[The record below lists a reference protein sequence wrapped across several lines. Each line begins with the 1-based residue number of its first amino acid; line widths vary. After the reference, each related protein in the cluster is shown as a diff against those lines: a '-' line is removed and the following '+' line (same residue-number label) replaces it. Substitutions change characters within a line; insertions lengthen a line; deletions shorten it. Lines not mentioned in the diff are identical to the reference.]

1 MHVDHDSAIRFALS
15 PKAAAAASTEVECF
29 RHQRADLDCDQ
40 TTQRNGNPSGTNTAN
55 CPWGNRGRSRSR
67 LGTSGDSLWLI
78 RPDFTDRKVLFGCAT
93 FNIARTPIL
102 MADSGSTA
110 KFALGP
116 SLACRSER
124 INARFVTP
132 SPISSPPRSLAAAAP
147 PHVAPAALQLQHGW
161 HSGRLRLGT
170 IKPGWS

>member
-1 MHVDHDSAIRFALS
+1 MRYLQKPQPQLQPKLSA
-15 PKAAAAASTEVECF
+15 
-29 RHQRADLDCDQ
+29 
-40 TTQRNGNPSGTNTAN
+40 SGTSAPTWIATKRRNETEIHLEQTPPTALGATGGVPN
-55 CPWGNRGRSRSR
+55 QPGDVRG
-67 LGTSGDSLWLI
+67 LWII
-78 RPDFTDRKVLFGCAT
+78 RPDLTDRKVLFGCAT
-93 FNIARTPIL
+93 FNVARTPIL